1 MLMHLAGQ
9 LDQNEYQ
16 FPGVLI
22 TRDFLLENEIAN
34 MDDLRSKMP
43 ALSLTE
49 VMAADW
55 IPVVTF

>member
-1 MLMHLAGQ
+1 MFLHLAGE
-9 LDQNEYQ
+9 LDENEYQ

-22 TRDFLLENEIAN
+22 TRDFLLENNIAN
-34 MDDLRSKMP
+34 MDDLRSSLP